1 MEYFKFKYLE
11 AVDQIKRGPSI
22 RCKGHKICPNTGNI
36 EVGGKVVA
44 HIGVSPSGRH
54 LVIEFIDID
63 PELFVFDDE
72 PQAVWHVD
80 LLHDLDLIDEIEF
93 LADHVIHH
101 VVSQTASKVSLSLS
115 VPVIAQSEGVPSHEA

>member
-1 MEYFKFKYLE
+1 MGYFKFKYLE
-11 AVDQIKRGPSI
+11 AVDQIERGLQL
-22 RCKGHKICPNTGNI
+22 RCKGHKLCPNTGNI

-72 PQAVWHVD
+72 PQSVWHVD

-101 VVSQTASKVSLSLS
+101 LIREASQ
-115 VPVIAQSEGVPSHEA
+115 GVPMAA